1 MADYLTIGILIGIAS
16 GISAL
21 IVIAAVT
28 LHRLDSARRADA
40 VRLQRLLADLQR
52 TVRVE
57 LAAIRR
63 DLDEAVHAQERQA
76 EALGER
82 VTGLTGA
89 AVTALREHP
98 LPPLA
103 ALAEAQQQRL
113 AALAEA
119 QEQRLA
125 ALGESQERR
134 LTAMVGELARLS
146 EVMAADAAGHAKDLR
161 NELLESLRLT
171 LDEFRAAH
179 AMQVAEV
186 RAAVDENLQRTVERR
201 LGETF
206 RLVSERLEIV
216 SDRLDHVHRGL
227 GEVQSFA
234 AGLGHLQ
241 RAVATV
247 RLGGDK
253 SASEGGGDSPVRVR
267 APRRKAAVEAVTATP
282 APETSIP

>member
-1 MADYLTIGILIGIAS
+1 MADYLTIGILIAIAS

-28 LHRLDSARRADA
+28 LHRLDSARRAEA

-52 TVRVE
+52 TLRVE
-57 LAAIRR
+57 LAAVRR
-63 DLDEAVHAQERQA
+63 DLDEAVQAQERQ
-76 EALGER
+76 
-82 VTGLTGA
+82 
-89 AVTALREHP
+89 P
-98 LPPLA
+98 
-103 ALAEAQQQRL
+103 RL

-119 QEQRLA
+119 QERRLA

-134 LTAMVGELARLS
+134 LTAIAAELARLS
-146 EVMAADAAGHAKDLR
+146 EAMAADAAGHAKDLR

-171 LDEFRAAH
+171 LDEFRAAQ
-179 AMQVAEV
+179 ATQAAQVQ
-186 RAAVDENLQRTVERR
+186 AAVDENLAGTVERR

-227 GEVQSFA
+227 CEVQSVA

-241 RAVATV
+241 PAAATV
-247 RLGGDK
+247 RLAGTKRAAD
-253 SASEGGGDSPVRVR
+253 GDSPVRVR
-267 APRRKAAVEAVTATP
+267 VPRRKAAEAVTATP
-282 APETSIP
+282 VEAPETSVP